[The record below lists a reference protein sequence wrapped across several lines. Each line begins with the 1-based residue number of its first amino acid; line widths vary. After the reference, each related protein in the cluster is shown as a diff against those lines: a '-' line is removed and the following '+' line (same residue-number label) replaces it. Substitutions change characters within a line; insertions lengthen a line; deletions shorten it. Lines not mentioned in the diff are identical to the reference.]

1 MSAVCMLSVLLLIC
15 GQLEAKSLMEIL
27 SLDGA
32 LSLDSSKAHE
42 FLSSSR
48 PKRSLDPRWHRQSP
62 DFQAYYKYY
71 SSIGHTEGLYE
82 VDRIRMQYQQMRH
95 LEQLHGPDAPYFQNR
110 LGRPALPALPKCD
123 PATDKGCRVSPLP
136 AIAPPPTAVKGP
148 VAPPPAAVK
157 GPVAPPLS
165 QADVVYLCNAK
176 DPLCRPHIVY
186 MPAGAVPVLCDPRYH
201 PNCKLQGPPPPPP
214 PIKKSEP
221 APQPP
226 PAPMLFK
233 GMEYDCDPYWNPDCL
248 IDNPPRPLKG
258 KAPPPPPVIEE
269 DDEEES
275 EPAPPPPQPINKK
288 QPYPFYLPPYNYQ
301 SELYDPY
308 RYPFPSADTE
318 DKADDSA

>member
-1 MSAVCMLSVLLLIC
+1 MMSAVCLLSVLLLLIC

-27 SLDGA
+27 SLDGDGA

-48 PKRSLDPRWHRQSP
+48 PKRSLDPRWHRQTP

-110 LGRPALPALPKCD
+110 LGRPVLPALPTCD
-123 PATDKGCRVSPLP
+123 PATDKGCRVSPPP
-136 AIAPPPTAVKGP
+136 ATAPPPSAVKGP

-157 GPVAPPLS
+157 GPVAPPLT
-165 QADVVYLCNAK
+165 QADVVYLCNSK

-201 PNCKLQGPPPPPP
+201 PTCKLEAPPPPKKSELAPP
-214 PIKKSEP
+214 PPKKSEP
-221 APQPP
+221 APP
-226 PAPMLFK
+226 PAPMVFK
-233 GMEYDCDPYWNPDCL
+233 AMEYDCDPYWDPDCL
-248 IDNPPRPLKG
+248 IDHPPRPLRG
-258 KAPPPPPVIEE
+258 KADLGV
-269 DDEEES
+269 
-275 EPAPPPPQPINKK
+275 EPLLPISKK
-288 QPYPFYLPPYNYQ
+288 QPHPHHLTPYNYQ
-301 SELYDPY
+301 SELYDPL
-308 RYPFPSADTE
+308 RHSYPRAET
-318 DKADDSA
+318 ADSA